1 MIVKSIFSASLQ
13 HHLFM
18 NLKYLWSSMLL
29 GFDSRKHLQTYAVKL
44 IRNVFPFRVSL
55 DACCFPKAENNR
67 HFMSKYYLRLSMLPA
82 YQTALCV
89 LIPVQC
95 RLRGK
100 CITVNEVQGSR
111 QLINFIQFLDNKRSE
126 VAYIVFQTVKILTT
140 HTCKNLFSCICVHVD
155 VTGNTL
161 SNERQKLKS
170 KGANQTSWPYG
181 HRPSQ

>member
-1 MIVKSIFSASLQ
+1 MT
-13 HHLFM
+13 
-18 NLKYLWSSMLL
+18 SS
-29 GFDSRKHLQTYAVKL
+29 
-44 IRNVFPFRVSL
+44 RVSAL
-55 DACCFPKAENNR
+55 LILLVIVCGPIPDLQVCPCYLYLKNPPKAGNNR

-170 KGANQTSWPYG
+170 KGANQTAWSYG